1 MDRTQV
7 RPIDLRS
14 MDGSSALRFPLTN
27 RLSPGRKRSDAVSGE
42 RSETGSDWT
51 LLDFRISPRFHE
63 RDLDCEDC
71 YGFGSGCKLSSRD
84 QKGEVGV
91 LGWAVL
97 NIQGLALV

>member
-1 MDRTQV
+1 MDRIQV
-7 RPIDLRS
+7 RPTDLRNYERFIGTS
-14 MDGSSALRFPLTN
+14 IPLRPTLP
-27 RLSPGRKRSDAVSGE
+27 PGRKRSDAVSGG